1 MNRSSILEALRFA
14 FESVRSNMLRSVL
27 TTGSMIVGVVAI
39 VTMGWALRGLDAIWE
54 QTISIIGKDMMYVD
68 KWDWAGG
75 HNWRKIESRKDLT
88 LEQVELLRDRMESA
102 EYVIPLARKWGG
114 SVSYGNKLL
123 RTAVMGTAATYGQTP
138 AAITDEGRFF
148 TPIEEQQAANV
159 IVIGHG
165 IAKALFPNESAIGN
179 NLKIQGMP
187 FRVIGVVEKRGVLFM
202 DFVDNQVYIPLYAFR
217 AAYGFSDRSFS
228 AAVKAGNERMMN
240 IVREELQGVMRGI
253 RNVPP
258 HKDNDFS
265 INEMK
270 AFDEEVKS
278 IRTWIWVGG
287 MCLTILAFIVG
298 SINLMNIMF
307 VSVSERTKEI
317 GIRKAVGA
325 RRSSIRLQFLAE
337 STLLCV
343 TAAILALPVSQ
354 LVTWVLYLAAGT
366 FLPVDVMAVVS
377 ALIPVDLLAIAVA
390 VATVVGLGAGLIPAV
405 LASNLD
411 PVDALRSE

>member
-1 MNRSSILEALRFA
+1 
-14 FESVRSNMLRSVL
+14 MLRSVL

-39 VTMGWALRGLDAIWE
+39 VTMGWAIKGLDAIWE

-75 HNWRKIESRKDLT
+75 GKWRKAEARKDLT

-123 RTAVMGTAATYGQTP
+123 RTAVLGTAASYGQTP
-138 AAITDEGRFF
+138 AGVTEHGRFF

-159 IVIGHG
+159 IVIGFG
-165 IAKALFPNESAIGN
+165 IAKALFPSESALGKS
-179 NLKIQGMP
+179 LKIQGIP

-202 DFVDNQVYIPLYAFR
+202 DFVDNQVYIPLYSFR

-228 AAVKAGNERMMN
+228 VAIKAGNERMMN
-240 IVREELQGVMRGI
+240 IVREEAEGLMRGI

-258 HKDNDFS
+258 DQGNDFS

-270 AFDEEVKS
+270 AFDEQVKS
-278 IRTWIWVGG
+278 IRLWIWVGG

-317 GIRKAVGA
+317 GIRKALGA
-325 RRSSIRLQFLAE
+325 RRASIRLQFLME

-343 TAAILALPVSQ
+343 TAALLALPVSQ
-354 LVTWVLYLAAGT
+354 LVTWIFHIIAGE
-366 FLPVDVMAVVS
+366 FLPADVMTVVS
-377 ALIPVDLLAIAVA
+377 PLIPVDLLAIAVA

-411 PVDALRSE
+411 PVDALRFE

>member
-1 MNRSSILEALRFA
+1 
-14 FESVRSNMLRSVL
+14 MLRSVL

-39 VTMGWALRGLDAIWE
+39 VTMGWAIKGLDSIWE
-54 QTISIIGKDMMYVD
+54 QTISIIGQDMMYVD
-68 KWDWAGG
+68 KWNWAGG
-75 HNWRKIESRKDLT
+75 GNWRKTEARKDLT
-88 LEQVELLRDRMESA
+88 LAQVETLRDRMESA

-138 AAITDEGRFF
+138 AGVTDEGRFF
-148 TPIEEQQAANV
+148 TPIEEQQADNV

-165 IAKALFPNESAIGN
+165 IAKTLFPGESSIGKQ
-179 NLKIQGMP
+179 LKIQGIP

-228 AAVKAGNERMMN
+228 AAIKAGNERMLN
-240 IVREELQGVMRGI
+240 IVREEAEGVMRGI

-258 HKDNDFS
+258 GKENDFS

-270 AFDEEVKS
+270 AFDEQVKS
-278 IRTWIWVGG
+278 IRMWIWIGG
-287 MCLTILAFIVG
+287 MCLTVLAFIVG

-307 VSVSERTKEI
+307 VSVTERTKEI
-317 GIRKAVGA
+317 GIRKALGA
-325 RRSSIRLQFLAE
+325 RRASIRLQFLME

-343 TAAILALPVSQ
+343 TAALLALPVSQ
-354 LVTWVLYLAAGT
+354 LVTWIFHIVASN
-366 FLPVDVMAVVS
+366 FLPPDVMAVVS
-377 ALIPVDLLAIAVA
+377 PLIPLDLLAIAVA
-390 VATVVGLGAGLIPAV
+390 VATVVGLGAGFIPAV
-405 LASNLD
+405 MASNLD
-411 PVDALRSE
+411 PVDALRFE